1 MDKLAKQLKVDAQ
14 MIDVHL
20 SDELDHRI
28 SSSLQGVT
36 PERPEAP
43 PVQQRPALFW
53 WASSL
58 TGIAA
63 ALAVIAIINSYS
75 QPTVDPVPLVVDT
88 SPVPESLTPTIDW
101 KTESAIEE
109 LMANNTWFPYP
120 RFWGVLI
127 RFVAPVAIGAII
139 LVTMWPQLFS

>member
-28 SSSLQGVT
+28 SASLQGVT

-101 KTESAIEE
+101 KTESAMLTRPLQRELEDLQSDLKKAEE
-109 LMANNTWFPYP
+109 KLK
-120 RFWGVLI
+120 RE
-127 RFVAPVAIGAII
+127 IG
-139 LVTMWPQLFS
+139 L